1 MKNYILTLCA
11 LFGLTASAVAQR
23 PQLSKEERYGKY
35 SLQGYQSGY
44 WAEPMAEFQKLENEG
59 FYEASIALGQFAQL
73 SDKAKAFEHFKK
85 AATAGL
91 AEAQWGCAGILGHEY
106 IPDVKGKDKEWY
118 RYCLAAAQG
127 GCCDAM
133 NELGNIY
140 QRQDNYLAAF
150 YWYQKATWYEH
161 PQGAYGLGGILD
173 KWAKAGKPSLD
184 GNIDGV
190 SQMES
195 TIVERAMKI
204 YSGDESYRPEYI
216 KDLVHKA
223 TTEKSEFVPMFV
235 AHLFEELIHN
245 DTQAKNFYQVAGN
258 NHSIMGM
265 KCIGDMLAYGKGCQ
279 QDMDKAFAW
288 YRAAAEA
295 NEKTACFIMG
305 EYYRLKNKN
314 LAAYWYTKS
323 FRRGYAPALDRLRAL

>member
-1 MKNYILTLCA
+1 
-11 LFGLTASAVAQR
+11 
-23 PQLSKEERYGKY
+23 
-35 SLQGYQSGY
+35 
-44 WAEPMAEFQKLENEG
+44 MAEFQKLENEG

-118 RYCLAAAQG
+118 RYCLAASQG

-161 PQGAYGLGGILD
+161 PQGMCGMDGILN
-173 KWAKAGKPSLD
+173 KWIKAGNPALA
-184 GNIDGV
+184 GGIDGV
-190 SQMES
+190 SSIES
-195 TIVERAMKI
+195 AAAEWAMKFSI
-204 YSGDESYRPEYI
+204 GGEKFTAEVVDDFMR
-216 KDLVHKA
+216 KA
-223 TTEKSEFVPMFV
+223 LANNVEFLPIFV
-235 AHLFEELIHN
+235 AHVFEELVYN
-245 DTQAKNFYQVAGN
+245 DTQAKIFYQVAGN

-279 QDMDKAFAW
+279 
-288 YRAAAEA
+288 
-295 NEKTACFIMG
+295 
-305 EYYRLKNKN
+305 
-314 LAAYWYTKS
+314 
-323 FRRGYAPALDRLRAL
+323 